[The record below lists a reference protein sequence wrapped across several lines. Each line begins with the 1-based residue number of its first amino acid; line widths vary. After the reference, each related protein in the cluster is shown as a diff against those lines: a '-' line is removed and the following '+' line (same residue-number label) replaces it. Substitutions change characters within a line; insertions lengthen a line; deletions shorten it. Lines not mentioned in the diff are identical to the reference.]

1 MKHLLIDFDNK
12 LKLLLLD
19 DTVILDIHSIEYT
32 DTAAMIIDSVVK
44 KFMPDKVTFITH
56 NILSQC
62 LYKKSVVAFEIGTGT
77 DRYVSLI
84 NEHDFKVCSDI
95 CHKYGIAD
103 VSFVDK
109 LGYYALSARADVC
122 FVEKYTGVYRMFY
135 KQGNKVT
142 YQICTPD
149 VYEETLQRF
158 KTTTG
163 ALTVVNED
171 EMTDTEDLM
180 YFLNSTMCLDDP
192 EVVHDLVV
200 FAYACMPPKE
210 YTYTVQTDNELAD
223 SIVES
228 KKNVKS
234 TKNSD
239 KSRELDV
246 IQVEHKD
253 NVKQEFN
260 NGESLKKE
268 QHSRVQ
274 PKKIKEK
281 ELKEKKVKEKK
292 VKETVKD
299 NVKAPKTNL
308 GFIANLLFVIGA
320 LSVLCVGYLTLQVN
334 QQVKKIAELE
344 KTVQANQVMVSSIKT
359 TIETYQTYLADSNQQ
374 IASIYSDVNNTIN
387 ALDDATLVSYNY
399 DTNNIVMT
407 LEMTKEDSKTAIED
421 YCNAN
426 GFSVET
432 TESNSVVLD
441 SANDDTQNFNSKSSN
456 KNSPEEQNNTSYL
469 ITVTANL

>member
-32 DTAAMIIDSVVK
+32 NTAAMIIDSAVK

-95 CHKYGIAD
+95 CHKYGITD

-109 LGYYALSARADVC
+109 LGYYALNARADVC

-163 ALTVVNED
+163 ALTAVNED

-192 EVVHDLVV
+192 EVVHDLAV

-223 SIVES
+223 SIVDG
-228 KKNVKS
+228 KKNVEFI
-234 TKNSD
+234 KNPD

-246 IQVEHKD
+246 IQIEHKD

-281 ELKEKKVKEKK
+281 KVKEKK
-292 VKETVKD
+292 AKETVKD

-320 LSVLCVGYLTLQVN
+320 LSVLCIGYLTLQVN

-359 TIETYQTYLADSNQQ
+359 TIETYQTYLTDSNQQ

-387 ALDDATLVSYNY
+387 TLDDATFVSYDY

-407 LEMTKEDSKTAIED
+407 LETTKEDSKTAIED
-421 YCNAN
+421 YCNTN
-426 GFSVET
+426 GFIVET
-432 TESNSVVLD
+432 TESDSGALD
-441 SANDDTQNFNSKSSN
+441 SANDDTQNFNSESSN
-456 KNSPEEQNNTSYL
+456 ENSPEEQNNTSYL